1 MYKLKETYI
10 YIAELNVNGHS
21 VNFCSHLF
29 NFVFQTVTY
38 WPGSSIICC
47 CSVAQSCLTLCNSM
61 DCSTSGFT
69 VLHYLLEFAQT
80 HVLWVS
86 DAIQPS
92 HLLLSPSAPALNLSH
107 QQGLFQWGSSLHQV
121 AKILELQNNPSN
133 EYSRLIS
140 FGLTGLISLLSR
152 ELSRVFSSTTVWKHQ
167 FFGAQPSLWSN
178 SHFHAWLLEKP

>member
-38 WPGSSIICC
+38 WPSSSIICC

-80 HVLWVS
+80 HVL
-86 DAIQPS
+86 
-92 HLLLSPSAPALNLSH
+92 
-107 QQGLFQWGSSLHQV
+107 
-121 AKILELQNNPSN
+121 
-133 EYSRLIS
+133 
-140 FGLTGLISLLSR
+140 
-152 ELSRVFSSTTVWKHQ
+152 
-167 FFGAQPSLWSN
+167 
-178 SHFHAWLLEKP
+178 

>member
-21 VNFCSHLF
+21 VNFCSQLF

-38 WPGSSIICC
+38 WPRSSIICC

-80 HVLWVS
+80 HVL
-86 DAIQPS
+86 
-92 HLLLSPSAPALNLSH
+92 
-107 QQGLFQWGSSLHQV
+107 
-121 AKILELQNNPSN
+121 
-133 EYSRLIS
+133 
-140 FGLTGLISLLSR
+140 
-152 ELSRVFSSTTVWKHQ
+152 
-167 FFGAQPSLWSN
+167 
-178 SHFHAWLLEKP
+178 